1 MTDGTHRAEPQPA
14 SQDSA
19 KADGHAQAPAFDLT
33 KLLIELGPL
42 VVFFAVSSKLDLFYG
57 TGAFM
62 AATAVALVVSRLR
75 DGRIP
80 VMPLVSGVLVLVFG
94 GLTLY
99 LKNEVFIMMKP
110 TILYTLFTA
119 VLLGGLLR
127 GTSLLRYLFG
137 EVYNLTD
144 AGWRILTFRWALFFL
159 FLAVLNELIWR
170 NTSEQFW
177 LRFKVFGVIPL
188 TMAFA
193 LAQLPLLKRHTPA
206 ENA

>member
-1 MTDGTHRAEPQPA
+1 MTESTHRPEPHQA
-14 SQDSA
+14 SQDGA
-19 KADGHAQAPAFDLT
+19 KADSQAHAFDLT

-42 VVFFAVSSKLDLFYG
+42 VVFFAISSKLDLFYG

-62 AATAVALVVSRLR
+62 AATAAALVVSRLR
-75 DGRIP
+75 YGRVP
-80 VMPLVSGVLVLVFG
+80 VMPLVSGALVLVFG

-119 VLLGGLLR
+119 VLLGGLMR
-127 GTSLLRYLFG
+127 GISLLRYLFG

-144 AGWRILTFRWALFFL
+144 TGWRLLTFRWAFFFL

-193 LAQLPLLKRHTPA
+193 LAQMPLLKRHAPA
-206 ENA
+206 ENS

>member
-1 MTDGTHRAEPQPA
+1 MTESTHRPEPHQA
-14 SQDSA
+14 SQDGA
-19 KADGHAQAPAFDLT
+19 KADSQAHAFDLT

-42 VVFFAVSSKLDLFYG
+42 VVFFAISSKLDLFYG

-62 AATAVALVVSRLR
+62 AATAAALVVSRLR
-75 DGRIP
+75 DGRVP
-80 VMPLVSGVLVLVFG
+80 VMPLVSGALVLVFG

-119 VLLGGLLR
+119 VLLGGLMR
-127 GTSLLRYLFG
+127 GISLLRYLFG

-144 AGWRILTFRWALFFL
+144 TGWRLLTFRWAFFFL

-193 LAQLPLLKRHTPA
+193 LAQMPLLKRHAPA
-206 ENA
+206 ENS

>member
-1 MTDGTHRAEPQPA
+1 MTESTHRPEPHPA
-14 SQDSA
+14 SQDGA
-19 KADGHAQAPAFDLT
+19 KADSQAHAFDLT

-42 VVFFAVSSKLDLFYG
+42 VVFFAISSKLDLFYG

-62 AATAVALVVSRLR
+62 AATAAALVVSRLR
-75 DGRIP
+75 YGRVP
-80 VMPLVSGVLVLVFG
+80 VMPLVSGALVLVFG

-119 VLLGGLLR
+119 VLLGGLMR
-127 GTSLLRYLFG
+127 GISLLRYLFG

-144 AGWRILTFRWALFFL
+144 TGWRLLTFRWAFFFL

-193 LAQLPLLKRHTPA
+193 LAQMPLLKRHAPA
-206 ENA
+206 GNS

>member
-1 MTDGTHRAEPQPA
+1 MTESTHRPEPLPA
-14 SQDSA
+14 TQDAATADSQ
-19 KADGHAQAPAFDLT
+19 AQAHAFDLT

-42 VVFFAVSSKLDLFYG
+42 VVFFAISSKLDLFYG

-62 AATAVALVVSRLR
+62 AATAAALVVSRLR
-75 DGRIP
+75 YGRVP
-80 VMPLVSGVLVLVFG
+80 VMPLVSGALVLVFG

-119 VLLGGLLR
+119 VLLGGLMR
-127 GTSLLRYLFG
+127 GISLLRYLFG

-144 AGWRILTFRWALFFL
+144 TGWRLLTFRWALFFL

-193 LAQLPLLKRHTPA
+193 LAQMPLLKRHAPA

>member
-1 MTDGTHRAEPQPA
+1 MTDSTQQVPPHPA
-14 SQDSA
+14 SQDA
-19 KADGHAQAPAFDLT
+19 GKGEGQPHAFDLV

-42 VVFFAVSSKLDLFYG
+42 VVFFGISSKLDLFYG

-62 AATAVALVVSRLR
+62 AATAAALVVSRMR
-75 DGRIP
+75 YGRIP
-80 VMPLVSGVLVLVFG
+80 VMPLVSGLLVLVFG

-110 TILYTLFTA
+110 TILYSLFAA
-119 VLLGGLLR
+119 VLLGGLMR
-127 GTSLLRYLFG
+127 GVSLLRYLFG

-144 AGWRILTFRWALFFL
+144 AGWRALTFRWSVFFFL
-159 FLAVLNELIWR
+159 LAILNEVIWR

-193 LAQLPLLKRHTPA
+193 LAQMPLLKRHAPA
-206 ENA
+206 EGS